1 MNQFLLGGL
10 AVAGAATDARKTSGT
25 ARHASRTRKHAARAA
40 TDARNAALP
49 ARTAAWA
56 TILPAGPAGAVGV
69 TATATRV
76 LLVDNMSGCSSTR
89 RTTRIGISCRHRH
102 HSYRCSNSPT
112 NYQRFHEIQF
122 L

>member
-1 MNQFLLGGL
+1 MGQFLLGGL

-40 TDARNAALP
+40 TDPGDAALP

-56 TILPAGPAGAVGV
+56 AILAAGAAIAAGI

-76 LLVDNMSGCSSTR
+76 LLVDNMSGSSSTGR
-89 RTTRIGISCRHRH
+89 ATRIGISWRHRH

-122 L
+122 F

>member
-1 MNQFLLGGL
+1 MGQFLLGGL

-40 TDARNAALP
+40 TDAGDAALP

-56 TILPAGPAGAVGV
+56 TILPAGPAAVGV

-89 RTTRIGISCRHRH
+89 RATRIGISCRHRH

-112 NYQRFHEIQF
+112 NYQGFHEIQF

>member
-1 MNQFLLGGL
+1 MGQFLLGGL

-40 TDARNAALP
+40 TDARDAALP

-56 TILPAGPAGAVGV
+56 AILAAGAAIAAGI

-76 LLVDNMSGCSSTR
+76 LLVDNMRGCSSTG
-89 RTTRIGISCRHRH
+89 RTTHIGISCRHRH

-122 L
+122 F